1 MIVLACRNLSGV
13 VGGVEKMLTNLANNL
28 VKRGHN
34 ILIITWDTLDT
45 SPIYQLDDRIKWE
58 KVGFGDLKVKS
69 SLNQKIKR
77 IIKLRKILNKHK
89 VSHCL
94 CFQLGTYN
102 SIVTASFFK
111 NIKVVAL
118 ERNSLQRFSYTSKE
132 FIWINYFFMLF
143 AHKIVVQF
151 SSYINDYPK
160 LLRNKIIS
168 IPNFHDLE
176 IIEKKMK
183 VSNYK
188 KIVYVGRFSFQKN
201 IIFTLN
207 TFIECCKIDEFVNFE
222 FIGKGEMK
230 DEMNN
235 LIRNSGFDSRIKI
248 CNPKI
253 KWYEDKEIDVL
264 CLFSLWEGFPNVI
277 LEAFSNSILCI
288 GSEKTKGIKDLLSN
302 GRGILTEINSSKTLA
317 VDLLESINNN
327 LEFKNT
333 ILSNALNYSNIHK
346 HSDIIPKWENLLK

>member
-13 VGGVEKMLTNLANNL
+13 VGGVERMLTNLANNL
-28 VKRGHN
+28 VKRGYN
-34 ILIITWDTLDT
+34 ILIITWDTSDS

-58 KVGFGDLKVKS
+58 KVGLGDLKVKS
-69 SLNQKIKR
+69 SFNQKIKR
-77 IIKLRKILNKHK
+77 IIMLRKILNKNK

-102 SIVTASFFK
+102 SIVTASFLK

-143 AHKIVVQF
+143 AYKIVVQF
-151 SSYINDYPK
+151 KSYINDYPR

-168 IPNFHDLE
+168 IPNFHNLE
-176 IIEKKMK
+176 ILEKRMK
-183 VSNYK
+183 ESKSK

-222 FIGKGEMK
+222 FIGEGDMK
-230 DEMNN
+230 SKMNN
-235 LIRNSGFDSRIKI
+235 IIKTSGFDSRIKI
-248 CNPKI
+248 CNPKT
-253 KWYEDKEIDVL
+253 KWFKDKEIDVL

-288 GSEKTKGIKDLLSN
+288 GSDKTKGIKDLLSN
-302 GRGILTEINSSKTLA
+302 GRGILMKTNSTKSLA
-317 VDLLESINNN
+317 EELLESINNDIDT
-327 LEFKNT
+327 KNT
-333 ILSNALNYSNIHK
+333 ILLKARNYSNA
-346 HSDIIPKWENLLK
+346 HSHIDVIPKWEHLLK